1 MAAAAAVRLRR
12 HVQRALRGLQRGAF
26 GLVRRRRNRIGSVA
40 LFRVAFGRAP
50 DRSEAAILKGLST
63 DGFVD
68 SPQDARRV
76 LMRFDQRTT
85 PTPFR
90 VRFTDR
96 DLEKLRLDG
105 FSLYVD
111 HADASVSAVIMATGT
126 WEPHVTKQL
135 RRLLAPGMTMV
146 DVGASV
152 GFHTFL
158 SAALVGP
165 TGRVIALEA
174 SSENCRLLLLNRL
187 LNAADQVQILPVAL
201 DCSPGLVHLGAGI
214 GVNANLI
221 ASDEA
226 LLASGRGEMVY
237 ATRLDDTVS
246 DPVHV
251 MKIDVEGAE
260 HRVLVGAAQ
269 TILRNRPTIIMEFSC
284 EMTERVSGVEPSAPL
299 DWLFDRGY
307 HLHVI
312 DKAHGDL
319 VEYPSSQALLDAW
332 GDYLRIEDLLW
343 LPDDAN
349 V

>member
-1 MAAAAAVRLRR
+1 V
-12 HVQRALRGLQRGAF
+12 
-26 GLVRRRRNRIGSVA
+26 
-40 LFRVAFGRAP
+40 
-50 DRSEAAILKGLST
+50 AILKHLAA

-68 SPQDARRV
+68 TPQDARRV
-76 LMRFDQRTT
+76 LMCVDQRTN
-85 PTPFR
+85 PTPFH

-105 FSLYVD
+105 FSLLVD
-111 HADASVSAVIMATGT
+111 RADASVSTVIMATGT

-146 DVGASV
+146 DVGANV

-158 SAALVGP
+158 GAALVGP
-165 TGRVIALEA
+165 TGRVIAIEP

-187 LNAADQVQILPVAL
+187 LNGADHVQVLPVAL
-201 DCSPGLVHLGAGI
+201 DCAPGLVQLGAGI
-214 GVNANLI
+214 GANANLI
-221 ASDEA
+221 PADEG

-251 MKIDVEGAE
+251 IKMDVEGAE

-269 TILRNRPTIIMEFSC
+269 TIARNRPTIIMEYSC
-284 EMTERVSGVEPSAPL
+284 EMTERVSGVDPSLPL

-307 HLHVI
+307 RLHVI
-312 DKAHGDL
+312 DRAHGDL
-319 VEYPSSQALLDAW
+319 VEYPSSHALLDAW

-343 LPDDAN
+343 LPDDAH